1 MRKQLYILLSA
12 MIVLSVRAKG
22 ETIQTDTSITQ
33 PKLSVYEDSLMYAL
47 GSYLAQWVNKNKI
60 EISNA
65 PLFLKGMDDVFR
77 GHPRRINDTL
87 VNKMITDYQAKQ
99 KKQQAREEEN
109 RLFQSLKQSP
119 GLGILPNG
127 VYYQVIKSGEGAH
140 PRLKDTVTIHFRGML
155 ADGTVF
161 DDTRQKNRPDIT
173 PVSNMIPG
181 IAAAL
186 PLMGEGAEWKLYI
199 PSSLAYGDKGSSIIP
214 PASALVVELTLIKV
228 TPALQ
233 R

>member
-1 MRKQLYILLSA
+1 MVKLYVLLIAGMISA
-12 MIVLSVRAKG
+12 PA
-22 ETIQTDTSITQ
+22 IQAQPRGNDTLPAAGIT
-33 PKLSVYEDSLMYAL
+33 SSRDSLMYAL
-47 GSYLAQWVNKNKI
+47 GSYLAQWVNKNRI

-87 VNKMITDYQAKQ
+87 VNKMITDYQAGQ
-99 KKQQAREEEN
+99 KKQQAREEES
-109 RLFQSLKQSP
+109 RLFQSLKQSA

-127 VYYQVIKSGEGAH
+127 VYYQVIKSGEGVH
-140 PRLKDTVTIHFRGML
+140 PRPKDTVAIHFKGML

-161 DDTRQKNRPDIT
+161 DDTRQKGRPEIT
-173 PVSNMIPG
+173 TVSNMIPG

-186 PLMGEGAEWKLYI
+186 PLMGEGTEWKLYI
-199 PSSLAYGDKGSSIIP
+199 PASLAYGDKGSPVIP
-214 PASALVVELTLIKV
+214 PASALIVELALIKV

>member
-1 MRKQLYILLSA
+1 MIRIGALLVTGMISA
-12 MIVLSVRAKG
+12 SA
-22 ETIQTDTSITQ
+22 IQAQPLRNDTLPAAGIT
-33 PKLSVYEDSLMYAL
+33 SSRDSLMYAL
-47 GSYLAQWVNKNKI
+47 GSYLAQWVNKNRI

-87 VNKMITDYQAKQ
+87 VNKMITDYQAAQ
-99 KKQQAREEEN
+99 KKQQAREEEL
-109 RLFQSLKQSP
+109 RLFRSLKQSA

-127 VYYQVIKSGEGAH
+127 VYYQVIKNGEGAH
-140 PRLKDTVTIHFRGML
+140 PRPKDTVTIHFRGML

-161 DDTRQKNRPDIT
+161 DDTRQKGRPDIT
-173 PVSNMIPG
+173 PVSDMIPG

-186 PLMGEGAEWKLYI
+186 PLMGEGTEWKLYI
-199 PSSLAYGDKGSSIIP
+199 PSSLAYGDKGNTVIP
-214 PASALVVELTLIKV
+214 PASALVVELSLIKV